1 MEKQQEEIKEAVITK
16 QAIGELKR
24 KYQPRTDVVEVPEL
38 NGLMGLEKGQNAIMV
53 VRQLDLSELVRIN
66 QEGTDHI
73 RNLME
78 GIIEAA
84 ASKAG
89 VKDEIESAM
98 SSKGVEWSRRI
109 DMVHACLVDP
119 KLTRAEVI
127 KISELFPSVVLRLFT
142 KIMDITNRGAD
153 IKKNSSK

>member
-1 MEKQQEEIKEAVITK
+1 MKEQELKEATITK
-16 QAIGELKR
+16 KAIGEMKR
-24 KYQPRTDVVEVPEL
+24 KFQPRTETVEVPEL
-38 NGLMGLEKGQNAIMV
+38 NNLMELEKGQNAVMT
-53 VRQLDLSELVRIN
+53 VRQCDLSELVSIN
-66 QEGTDHI
+66 QEGTDYI

-89 VKDEIESAM
+89 VVDEVMDALSAK
-98 SSKGVEWSRRI
+98 SVEWTRRI
-109 DMVHACLVDP
+109 DMVHACLIEP

-142 KIMDITNRGAD
+142 KIMEITNKGAD